1 MAKVKV
7 RVKAGAKGKP
17 LGERVAQIRAEQ
29 GREQKGDKVL
39 YKPRVQA
46 TLHLD
51 KWRGRKE

>member
-1 MAKVKV
+1 MAKIKV
-7 RVKAGAKGKP
+7 RVKQGTKGKP
-17 LGERVAQIRAEQ
+17 LSQRVAQLRVEQ

>member
-17 LGERVAQIRAEQ
+17 LGDRVAQMRAEQ

-39 YKPRVQA
+39 YKPKAKLTTHIRY
-46 TLHLD
+46 
-51 KWRGRKE
+51 GE

>member
-1 MAKVKV
+1 MAKIKV

-17 LGERVAQIRAEQ
+17 LGERVAQLRAEQ
-29 GREQKGDKVL
+29 GREQQGGKVL